1 MNSIAALAAAKTG
14 ISEYLESVLKEG
26 KIDQQLYDS
35 AKENTI
41 DNLNIWLNDSNIDRL
56 SPNLKKGII
65 EAITEQRWPD
75 ITNAFRKNMSFGTG
89 GIRGL
94 MANNRDAI
102 KKLKEDGIDANIL
115 KGPNTLNNIVLL
127 QTSAGVAKF
136 GEKRQ
141 YCRIVI
147 GYDSRVRGRDFA
159 EKIAELF
166 LAYNYTVFLFDAP
179 CPYPEV
185 TFAIPYERIK
195 AHMGILIS
203 ASHNDYRYNGYK
215 LSCGNGS
222 QFDPEERDEMY
233 RKYISKAK
241 TSDIFLRPIKDAQ
254 EGRIVYLGG
263 DKPIDDV
270 DYYGH
275 EGSLINIHEAHG
287 KHVKTF
293 LLQSRNTNKSLR
305 IAYCAFHGAGR
316 VGVPR
321 LLQDIGFENV
331 KIITKDG
338 LNDLDGLFPSFN
350 SSPGFEQQPDPGDP
364 RAAKTAVEAFR
375 EQYPNEWEDMDIL
388 IGTDPDADRC
398 GVVVKLPE
406 NQRYLYQNEDYALL
420 PADDVW
426 ALLMWYRLAFDKTI
440 DPKKT
445 FIVLSHTTTDSIVKL
460 ALKYGIGVI
469 KTWVGFAALSASI
482 RDTWENKL
490 ATNLIEG
497 RQNPHDKLCN
507 PFIQETYEMG
517 HGERSYNLGAMEQSN
532 GFSMLGYRPKD
543 KFSLGDKGHVRD
555 KDGVFAAVL
564 IAEIAEWAKKNNTT
578 LFELI
583 DKHIYL
589 DPDIGLFVNSY
600 EPDPLDG
607 EYPGIKGDKIK
618 KSILRSALEL
628 YESANKE
635 GETIAGMPVT
645 SAVIYR
651 TGKYDHIYPPTEGFQ
666 FPDEGVRFYLSSDRL
681 NHLTVRPSGTTNSL
695 RFHVQLHSTVNE
707 ANLIDKKRELRE
719 QSQRIIDHIRV
730 LLDAPRNTEM
740 SETVMC
746 ADK

>member
-1 MNSIAALAAAKTG
+1 M
-14 ISEYLESVLKEG
+14 
-26 KIDQQLYDS
+26 
-35 AKENTI
+35 
-41 DNLNIWLNDSNIDRL
+41 
-56 SPNLKKGII
+56 
-65 EAITEQRWPD
+65 
-75 ITNAFRKNMSFGTG
+75 
-89 GIRGL
+89 
-94 MANNRDAI
+94 
-102 KKLKEDGIDANIL
+102 
-115 KGPNTLNNIVLL
+115 
-127 QTSAGVAKF
+127 
-136 GEKRQ
+136 
-141 YCRIVI
+141 
-147 GYDSRVRGRDFA
+147 
-159 EKIAELF
+159 
-166 LAYNYTVFLFDAP
+166 
-179 CPYPEV
+179 
-185 TFAIPYERIK
+185 
-195 AHMGILIS
+195 
-203 ASHNDYRYNGYK
+203 
-215 LSCGNGS
+215 
-222 QFDPEERDEMY
+222 
-233 RKYISKAK
+233 
-241 TSDIFLRPIKDAQ
+241 
-254 EGRIVYLGG
+254 
-263 DKPIDDV
+263 
-270 DYYGH
+270 
-275 EGSLINIHEAHG
+275 
-287 KHVKTF
+287 
-293 LLQSRNTNKSLR
+293 
-305 IAYCAFHGAGR
+305 
-316 VGVPR
+316 
-321 LLQDIGFENV
+321 
-331 KIITKDG
+331 
-338 LNDLDGLFPSFN
+338 
-350 SSPGFEQQPDPGDP
+350 
-364 RAAKTAVEAFR
+364 
-375 EQYPNEWEDMDIL
+375 